1 MEILYRGV
9 GTQRLEEVL
18 QQKFKEIKILRMD
31 QDTTRGKNAHLE
43 LLEKFRSG
51 QADILLGTK
60 MIAKGLDFKRV
71 TLVGII
77 SADQGLHFPDFRA
90 SEKVFQLLT
99 QAAGRA
105 GRGSGSGEVVVQ
117 TLDPSHFMFKNL
129 MTHDFMAFFEKE
141 LQSRKNLKYPP
152 YSRLILIRVEGKDES
167 QVQKY
172 SDSVVKFLWKANQKK
187 RYVVLGPA
195 PCPLYRIQNT
205 FRYQI
210 LIKQEK
216 RIDSSLAYIRR
227 VIKETFLKKSNIKKW
242 PVKISIDVDPI
253 EIL

>member
-9 GTQRLEEVL
+9 GTQRLEEVIR
-18 QQKFKEIKILRMD
+18 QKFSGIKLLRMD
-31 QDTTRGKNAHLE
+31 QDTTRGKNAHLD

-51 QADILLGTK
+51 EAEILLGTK
-60 MIAKGLDFKRV
+60 MIAKGLDFQKV
-71 TLVGII
+71 TLVGIV

-105 GRGSGSGEVVVQ
+105 GRGGSSGEVVVQ
-117 TLDPSHFMFKNL
+117 TLDPAHFMFKYL
-129 MTHDFMAFFEKE
+129 MTHDYLSFFEKE

-152 YSRLILIRVEGKDES
+152 YSRLILIRIEGKEEPA
-167 QVQKY
+167 VRKY
-172 SDSVVKFLWKANQKK
+172 GDSIVKFLWKANQNR

-195 PCPLYRIQNT
+195 PCPIYKIQNT

-216 RIDSSLAYIRR
+216 QIDGSLSYLRR
-227 VIKETFLKKSNIKKW
+227 LIKETFLNKTNIKKW